1 MNTQNLTLGEAIEAM
16 KSGDKVARV
25 GWNGKG
31 MFLFLIAETAW
42 GFATDVKGL
51 DKITTCAFIC
61 MKTADN
67 KLIPWL
73 ASQADALANDYVIL
87 N

>member
-1 MNTQNLTLGEAIEAM
+1 MNFGQAIDSM
-16 KSGDKVARV
+16 GSGYKVSRQ

-31 MFLFLIAETAW
+31 MFLFLIPIDWEFYSDIE
-42 GFATDVKGL
+42 GIEGL
-51 DKITTCAFIC
+51 PTEPFIC

-73 ASQADALANDYVIL
+73 ASQADLLAEDWGIVG
-87 N
+87 